1 MSTFRFE
8 NSVELDKDVR
18 EQFVKLSQ
26 VIESTSTDVRTIAVT
41 SSQNEEGKTF
51 VSFHLACTLAKK
63 GYRVLIVMADMRKTT
78 AIGDLPVMGVLDV
91 VEGKVEVEEVV
102 YKTDIEGIDVIFSG
116 ATKKNESLDLGR
128 KVYSVMLKCLKE
140 DYNYIIIDMPT
151 LLKTDNDEVLIK
163 EADASI
169 LVIQPNRSSKGKI
182 QKNIKLIESYN
193 CKVLGAILNNK

>member
-1 MSTFRFE
+1 MSTFKFE
-8 NSVELDKDVR
+8 NSIELDKDVR

-26 VIESTSTDVRTIAVT
+26 VIEATSVDVRTIAVT

-78 AIGDLPVMGVLDV
+78 AIGDLPVMGVIDV
-91 VEGKVEVEEVV
+91 CEGKVEVEEVV
-102 YKTDIEGIDVIFSG
+102 YKTDIEGIDVSFSG

-128 KVYSVMLKCLKE
+128 KVYGVMLKCLKD
-140 DYNYIIIDMPT
+140 DYNYIIVDMPT
-151 LLKTDNDEVLIK
+151 LSKTDNDEVLIK

-169 LVIQPNRSSKGKI
+169 LVIQPNRSSKSKI

-193 CKVLGAILNNK
+193 CNVLGAILNNK

>member
-1 MSTFRFE
+1 MSTFKFE
-8 NSVELDKDVR
+8 NSIELDKDVK
-18 EQFVKLSQ
+18 EQFAKLSQ
-26 VIESTSTDVRTIAVT
+26 VIETTSSDIRTIAVT

-51 VSFHLACTLAKK
+51 ISFHLACSLAQK

-78 AIGDLPVMGVLDV
+78 AIGDLPVMGVIDV
-91 VEGKVEVEEVV
+91 CEGKVEAEEVI

-116 ATKKNESLDLGR
+116 ATKKNENLDLGR
-128 KVYSVMLKCLKE
+128 KVYSVMMKCLKE

-151 LLKTDNDEVLIK
+151 LSKTDNDEVLLK

-169 LVIQPNRSSKGKI
+169 LVVQPNRSSKAKI
-182 QKNIKLIESYN
+182 QKNIKVLESYN

>member
-151 LLKTDNDEVLIK
+151 LSKTDNDEVLIK

>member
-1 MSTFRFE
+1 MSTFKFE
-8 NSVELDKDVR
+8 NSIELDKDVR

-26 VIESTSTDVRTIAVT
+26 VIEATSVDVRTIAVT

-78 AIGDLPVMGVLDV
+78 AIGDLPVMGVIDV
-91 VEGKVEVEEVV
+91 CEGKVEVEEVV

-128 KVYSVMLKCLKE
+128 KVYGVMLKCLKD
-140 DYNYIIIDMPT
+140 DYNYIIVDMPT
-151 LLKTDNDEVLIK
+151 LSKTGNDEVLIK
-163 EADASI
+163 EADVSI
-169 LVIQPNRSSKGKI
+169 LVIQPNRSSKSKI

-193 CKVLGAILNNK
+193 CNVLGAILNNK

>member
-1 MSTFRFE
+1 MSTFKFE
-8 NSVELDKDVR
+8 NSIELDKDVR

-26 VIESTSTDVRTIAVT
+26 VIEATSVDVRTIAVT

-78 AIGDLPVMGVLDV
+78 AIGDLPVMGVIDV
-91 VEGKVEVEEVV
+91 CEGKVEVEEVV

-128 KVYSVMLKCLKE
+128 KVYGVMLKCLKD
-140 DYNYIIIDMPT
+140 DYNYIIVDMPT
-151 LLKTDNDEVLIK
+151 LSKTDNDEVLIK

-169 LVIQPNRSSKGKI
+169 LVIQPNRSSKSKI

-193 CKVLGAILNNK
+193 CNVLGAILNNK

>member
-1 MSTFRFE
+1 MSTFKFE
-8 NSVELDKDVR
+8 NSIELDKDVR

-26 VIESTSTDVRTIAVT
+26 VIEATSVDVRTIAVT

-78 AIGDLPVMGVLDV
+78 AIGDLPVMGVIDV
-91 VEGKVEVEEVV
+91 CEGKAEVEEVV

-128 KVYSVMLKCLKE
+128 KVYGVMLKCLKD
-140 DYNYIIIDMPT
+140 DYNYIIVDMPT
-151 LLKTDNDEVLIK
+151 LSKTDNDEVLIK

-169 LVIQPNRSSKGKI
+169 LVIQPNRSSKSKI

-193 CKVLGAILNNK
+193 CNVLGAILNNK

>member
-1 MSTFRFE
+1 MSTFKFE
-8 NSVELDKDVR
+8 NSIELDKDVR

-26 VIESTSTDVRTIAVT
+26 VIEATSVDVKTIAVT

-78 AIGDLPVMGVLDV
+78 AIGDLPVMGVIDV
-91 VEGKVEVEEVV
+91 CEGKVEVEEVV

-128 KVYSVMLKCLKE
+128 KVYGVMLKCLKD
-140 DYNYIIIDMPT
+140 DYNYIIVDMPT
-151 LLKTDNDEVLIK
+151 LSKTGNDEVLIK
-163 EADASI
+163 EADVSI
-169 LVIQPNRSSKGKI
+169 LVIQPNRSSKSKI

-193 CKVLGAILNNK
+193 CNVLGAILNNK

>member
-1 MSTFRFE
+1 MSTFKFE
-8 NSVELDKDVR
+8 NSIELDRNVK
-18 EQFVKLSQ
+18 EQFAKLSQ
-26 VIESTSTDVRTIAVT
+26 VIETTSSDIRTIAVT

-51 VSFHLACTLAKK
+51 ISFHLACSLAQK

-78 AIGDLPVMGVLDV
+78 AIGDLPVMGVIDV
-91 VEGKVEVEEVV
+91 CEGKVEVEEVI

-116 ATKKNESLDLGR
+116 ATKKNENLDLGR
-128 KVYSVMLKCLKE
+128 KVYSVMMKCLKE

-151 LLKTDNDEVLIK
+151 LSKTDNDEVLLK

-169 LVIQPNRSSKGKI
+169 LVVQPNRASKGKI
-182 QKNIKLIESYN
+182 QKNIKLLESYN

>member
-1 MSTFRFE
+1 MSTFKFE
-8 NSVELDKDVR
+8 NSIELDRNVK
-18 EQFVKLSQ
+18 EQFAKLAQ
-26 VIESTSTDVRTIAVT
+26 VIETTSSDIRTIAVT

-51 VSFHLACTLAKK
+51 ISFHLACSLAQK

-78 AIGDLPVMGVLDV
+78 AIGDLPVMGVIDV
-91 VEGKVEVEEVV
+91 CEGKVEVEEVI

-116 ATKKNESLDLGR
+116 ATKKNENLDLGR
-128 KVYSVMLKCLKE
+128 KVYSVMMKCLKE

-151 LLKTDNDEVLIK
+151 LSKTDNDEVLLK

-169 LVIQPNRSSKGKI
+169 LVVQPNRASKGKI
-182 QKNIKLIESYN
+182 QKNIKLLESYN